1 MAKITA
7 YIPEPKQEYDV
18 ENQRQILQSV
28 DTIKNE
34 LNFSYQKDLKEEQDT
49 YNYFFILMTI
59 QYKNE
64 TFDLTTTNITTVLT
78 IPTSAVGI
86 VKTIQAVHDS
96 ASSIDT
102 DLFIRK
108 NGAGAD
114 VQIGHESL
122 NKETVNMLKNTLNL
136 EAGDAIKMQAAT
148 ANEITGV
155 VSYALIDRS
164 QENG

>member
-1 MAKITA
+1 
-7 YIPEPKQEYDV
+7 
-18 ENQRQILQSV
+18 
-28 DTIKNE
+28 
-34 LNFSYQKDLKEEQDT
+34 
-49 YNYFFILMTI
+49 MTI
-59 QYKNE
+59 QYQNE
-64 TFDLTTTNITTVLT
+64 TFNLTTTNITTVLT

-86 VKTIQAVHDS
+86 VKTIQAVHDTAS
-96 ASSIDT
+96 AVDT

-136 EAGDAIKMQAAT
+136 EAGDAIKMQAGT
-148 ANEITGV
+148 ANEISGA

-164 QENG
+164 QQNG